1 VQESLARRAF
11 RRFRR
16 HRLAVAG
23 CVLLAIVAI
32 LAVLAPY
39 LVSFDPARIDLSAVR
54 HAPDKVHLLGT
65 DDVGRDVWSRLVFGA
80 RTSLIVGFGAVFVSL
95 LIGVTLGVIGGY
107 YGGWPDQIIG
117 RVTDT
122 VMSMPALLMVI
133 VFVSVVGPS
142 IVSVLTVIALLTW
155 PGSARLVR
163 GQYLALREAEFVVA
177 ARVIG
182 ARNVSIIVR
191 HLFPNVLGPLTVA
204 ATFGVAQA
212 ILVEAGL
219 SFLGLSVRPPA
230 SSWGVMIN
238 AAQQPDVLIGMPWL
252 WIPPAVAI
260 ALTVLSVTF
269 VGDGLRDAVDPR
281 SSLGAVRVAT
291 TSRPI
296 ASTRQGAATPA
307 TGQSLPEPASG
318 PDTRAARVA

>member
-1 VQESLARRAF
+1 VQESLTRRAL
-11 RRFRR
+11 RRFWR

-23 CVLLAIVAI
+23 CALLATV
-32 LAVLAPY
+32 AVLAMIAPY
-39 LVSFDPARIDLSAVR
+39 LASFDPAHIDLSAVR
-54 HAPDKVHLLGT
+54 HPPDRVHWLGT
-65 DDVGRDVWSRLVFGA
+65 DEVGRDVWSRLVFGA

-95 LIGVTLGVIGGY
+95 LVGVTLGVIGGF
-107 YGGWPDQIIG
+107 YGGWLDQVIG
-117 RVTDT
+117 RLTDT

-142 IVSVLTVIALLTW
+142 IVSVVIVIALLTW

-163 GQYLALREAEFVVA
+163 GQYLSLREAEFVVA

-182 ARNVSIIVR
+182 ARNAAIILR

-238 AAQQPDVLIGMPWL
+238 AAQQPDILIGVPWL
-252 WIPPAVAI
+252 WVPPAVAI

-281 SSLGAVRVAT
+281 SGLGAVRVVQEPSGAKPPPGGE
-291 TSRPI
+291 SARRE
-296 ASTRQGAATPA
+296 ASPA
-307 TGQSLPEPASG
+307 EHAHESQL
-318 PDTRAARVA
+318 ARLA